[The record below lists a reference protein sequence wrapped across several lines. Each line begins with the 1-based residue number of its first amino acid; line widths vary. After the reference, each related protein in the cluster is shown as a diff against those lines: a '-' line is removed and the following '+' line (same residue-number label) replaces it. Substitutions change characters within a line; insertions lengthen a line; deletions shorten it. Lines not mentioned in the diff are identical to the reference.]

1 LNINI
6 LTNALEQIKN
16 KLETAITTATFNNQK
31 KANGLEAKTSLI
43 RSEQLI
49 QEIHEVVKISLNSA
63 LKKAG
68 FNGFSIHP
76 EIGKTSPE
84 KLVWGFL
91 KKKKQDVVVLFNEP
105 NPEKITEGPLI
116 GQIDELG
123 KKTTEKAIVIG
134 VRSQLSSIDK
144 NFDTL
149 MERTFAESMNL
160 HLRHPKLV
168 LGEVYLLIV
177 REYDEQAMKKNQIKF
192 KDKYTDVEKFIT
204 IFNGMSHRENFKNLN
219 ELYKYESTALLLV
232 DFSQTPVKLYTSLE
246 ELKKDGIVSKQFN
259 QNFNSISPIGFSERL
274 IKSYKKRHGI

>member
-1 LNINI
+1 LNIEI
-6 LTNALEQIKN
+6 LGNALEQIKN
-16 KLETAITTATFNNQK
+16 ELETTIITATFNNQQ

-43 RSEQLI
+43 RSERLI
-49 QEIHEVVKISLNSA
+49 QKIHEVVKISLNNA
-63 LKKAG
+63 LKQAG
-68 FNGFSIHP
+68 FKKFSIYP

-91 KKKKQDVVVLFNEP
+91 KKKKQDVVVLFDKP
-105 NPEKITEGPLI
+105 NPEIITEGPLI
-116 GQIDELG
+116 GQVDELG
-123 KKTTEKAIVIG
+123 KKATEKAIVIG

-177 REYDEQAMKKNQIKF
+177 KEYDEQAMKNNQIKF
-192 KDKYTDVEKFIT
+192 KDKYTDIEKFIT
-204 IFNGMSHRENFKNLN
+204 IFNGMSHRENFTNLN
-219 ELYKYESTALLLV
+219 DLYKYESTALLLV

-246 ELKKDGIVSKQFN
+246 DLKKDGIINKQFH
-259 QNFNSISPIGFSERL
+259 QDFNIISPIGFSKRL
-274 IKSYKKRHGI
+274 IESYKKRHGI